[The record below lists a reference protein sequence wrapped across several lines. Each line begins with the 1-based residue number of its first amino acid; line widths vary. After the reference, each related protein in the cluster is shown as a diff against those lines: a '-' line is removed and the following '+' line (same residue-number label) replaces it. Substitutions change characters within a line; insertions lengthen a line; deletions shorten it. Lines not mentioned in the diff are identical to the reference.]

1 MNNVIEIEQ
10 DLSAED
16 WDRELASLGGHPW
29 QSALW
34 GNARRNSQAVVDH
47 RWLLRRG
54 GKTVQMVRFE
64 ERRIAG
70 VGKIAWAPRGPVGEP
85 LGRQRIAQELRDCLR
100 EHGFTLVASN
110 PWQACYSGQ
119 RGSGADKSCGRTIWI
134 DLSVGRQQL
143 WCNLEQRVRYGVNR
157 SKRDKVRIQ
166 TVRNG
171 PMLTAFFALCQKV
184 SDTKKF
190 ELRTTEALMHALL
203 NADSADHVE
212 ARLFIATCDGALA
225 AGAFILRCGR
235 SVHYLWGATDRSFS
249 RSCGGAALQW
259 AVMDWALSR
268 NCDRYDLEGIDP
280 IGNPGTYAFKKKLGG
295 DEVLLVGR
303 MLEPISL
310 TGHILAPVA
319 NLALQSRLTFPGWLR
334 NGRPLSRRP
343 QQRSDADQ
351 VLSCPIPARRH

>member
-1 MNNVIEIEQ
+1 
-10 DLSAED
+10 
-16 WDRELASLGGHPW
+16 
-29 QSALW
+29 
-34 GNARRNSQAVVDH
+34 
-47 RWLLRRG
+47 
-54 GKTVQMVRFE
+54 
-64 ERRIAG
+64 
-70 VGKIAWAPRGPVGEP
+70 
-85 LGRQRIAQELRDCLR
+85 
-100 EHGFTLVASN
+100 
-110 PWQACYSGQ
+110 
-119 RGSGADKSCGRTIWI
+119 
-134 DLSVGRQQL
+134 
-143 WCNLEQRVRYGVNR
+143 
-157 SKRDKVRIQ
+157 
-166 TVRNG
+166 
-171 PMLTAFFALCQKV
+171 MLTAFCALCQKV

-190 ELRTTEALMHALL
+190 ELRTTEARVHRFRMRT
-203 NADSADHVE
+203 
-212 ARLFIATCDGALA
+212 ARTMSRPDFIATCDGALA

-259 AVMDWALSR
+259 AVMDWLLSR

-319 NLALQSRLTFPGWLR
+319 NLALQSRLTLPGWLR